1 MRGYIKK
8 YQRTHS
14 IDINGINGGGVVKQL
29 SKTWPPLLM
38 PLMSILDAVVK
49 RFLRQGLA

>member
-1 MRGYIKK
+1 MIFQGQPFKAEIAQDAGKGKRPIKK

-29 SKTWPPLLM
+29 SKT
-38 PLMSILDAVVK
+38 
-49 RFLRQGLA
+49 